1 MTRSEAEEIFS
12 TCTAVVK
19 VLGGDLRALC
29 KSRGIPDEYIDELMR
44 EENKREVYDKFFEV
58 HDRGGQINLGEKEI
72 VEKLRNFGIPT
83 GVDREGNKW
92 IKLPGSK
99 YPNSI
104 ELHLCKTLETKYGYK
119 YR

>member
-1 MTRSEAEEIFS
+1 MDKAQAEEIFT

-29 KSRGIPDEYIDELMR
+29 KSRGIPDEYIDDFMKKES
-44 EENKREVYDKFFEV
+44 KRDSYDRFFEV
-58 HDRGGQINLGEKEI
+58 HDRSGQINLGEQEI

-83 GVDREGNKW
+83 GVDRKGNKW
-92 IKLPGSK
+92 IKLPGNK

-104 ELHLCKTLETKYGYK
+104 ELHLCKTLETKYGYR

>member
-1 MTRSEAEEIFS
+1 MTRAQAEEIFT

-19 VLGGDLRALC
+19 VLGGDLRELC
-29 KSRGIPDEYIDELMR
+29 RSRGIPDNYIDEFLQR
-44 EENKREVYDKFFEV
+44 EDRREVYDRFFQV
-58 HDRGGQINLGEKEI
+58 HDRSGQLNLSEKEI

-83 GVDREGNKW
+83 GVDKSGNKW
-92 IKLPGSK
+92 IKLPSNK

-104 ELHLCKTLETKYGYK
+104 ELHLCKTLETKYGYQ